1 MGARLVT
8 NIFFAA
14 AEEATSDAMHSMTAL
29 SGTTSGKLSSTT
41 TVAKP
46 LAALSAALPAECC
59 WLHTRTGDGE
69 LKLGAHNRFVESG
82 RFGASLHVAACSSR
96 APIDGLMGWGGY

>member
-1 MGARLVT
+1 MMA
-8 NIFFAA
+8 
-14 AEEATSDAMHSMTAL
+14 H
-29 SGTTSGKLSSTT
+29 SGTTIGKISSTT
-41 TVAKP
+41 NIAKP

-59 WLHTRTGDGE
+59 WLHTCAGDGE